1 MSVTIATVQRFGE
14 LAPQLVANGYLP
26 VPIIPGTKKPPME
39 AWPEWRYTP
48 GQYVDHYT
56 GLLTGRGCIASD
68 ADIREPQ
75 AAEIVDKLAQQCLG
89 KAPIRVGNWP
99 KRLRLYQFA
108 GELKKQTLFLGELG
122 KIEIL
127 GTGQQFVSYAIHP
140 DTKAPFEWTTTAT
153 PLNTHC
159 TDLMMVEQRHIT
171 MFLNAVAEAFPQ
183 IEAKTTSPADG
194 ARHADM
200 PADERWAMHITHIL
214 EGSDLH
220 DSIAMLASGWTRSGM
235 PPGAVVQSL
244 RAIMGQSAAR
254 TADSQR
260 WLERYNDIPRAVSTA
275 VEKFGRPDPYQ
286 APGQPTQLRRV
297 PLARLKREE
306 APSHRLALD
315 KWLPSRKPSVMHAD
329 GGIGKTRLALQLSA
343 LFCTGDA
350 MMDMQPLVS
359 GPVLFASA
367 EEDEESIWTILD
379 EIATGMQ
386 LLDAQVEQLR
396 QNLHVL
402 DLTRESSPI
411 LYDSKGWN
419 TLGNAVLAY
428 ARELKPVFMVMDN
441 ASSCYAGP
449 ATEAAHIYALLNG
462 WTAPVQDQNG
472 SGLVLLHENKTALR
486 EENRTHAYGGIVA
499 WNNAPRARLEL
510 TSDPNDDDAR
520 ILKLAKGNYQPLAV
534 RKEGTRLVWTNGAFM
549 PPVTDYYMDSMR
561 ARTDSRIVRDIVSR
575 LIALG
580 NVVSPAKQARNN
592 PLALAKDL
600 IEVSIPADRFWR
612 ALERCISNQMLLVT
626 EYTKSNRT
634 TGQCLVLGPVEA

>member
-1 MSVTIATVQRFGE
+1 MSVTLATVQRFGE
-14 LAPQLVANGYLP
+14 IAPQLVDNGYLP
-26 VPIIPGTKKPPME
+26 VPIIPGTKRPPME
-39 AWPEWRYTP
+39 SWQDWRYIP
-48 GQYVDHYT
+48 GSFQDYYT
-56 GLLTGRGCIASD
+56 GLLTGHGCIACD

-75 AAEIVDKLAQQCLG
+75 AAETIDKLAQQCLG

-108 GELKKQTLFLGELG
+108 GEFRKQTLLLGDLG
-122 KIEIL
+122 KIEML

-140 DTKAPFEWTTTAT
+140 DTQAPFEWTTTAQ
-153 PLNTHC
+153 PLNTAC
-159 TDLMMVEQRHIT
+159 SDLMMIEQRHVD
-171 MFLNAVAEAFPQ
+171 MFLRAVREAFPQ
-183 IEAKTTSPADG
+183 YESTPTSNATGPRFAS
-194 ARHADM
+194 M

-220 DSIAMLASGWTRSGM
+220 DSLAALASGWACSGM

-254 TADSQR
+254 TADPQR

-275 VEKFGRPDPYQ
+275 LEKYGTPEPYQ
-286 APGQPTQLRRV
+286 PPAQGVQLRRV

-306 APSHRLALD
+306 APSHRLALE
-315 KWLPSRKPSVMHAD
+315 KWLPARKPSVMHAD
-329 GGIGKTRLALQLSA
+329 GGIGKTRLALQLAA

-350 MMDMQPLVS
+350 LMGMQPVVS
-359 GPVLFASA
+359 GNVLFASA
-367 EEDEESIWTILD
+367 EEDEESVWTILD

-386 LLDAQVEQLR
+386 LLEGQIQQVR
-396 QNLHVL
+396 DKLHVL
-402 DLTRESSPI
+402 DLTREPSPI

-419 TLGNAVLAY
+419 ALGNAVLAY
-428 ARELKPVFMVMDN
+428 AREIRPVFMVMDN

-510 TSDPNDDDAR
+510 TSDPQNDDAR
-520 ILKLAKGNYQPLAV
+520 ILKLAKGNYQPLSA
-534 RKEGTRLVWTNGAFM
+534 RKDGVRLVWSNGAFV
-549 PPVTDYYMDSMR
+549 PEVTDVFMQNLR
-561 ARTDSRIVRDIVSR
+561 ARSDAQVVRDVVAR

-580 NVVSPAKQARNN
+580 NVVSPAKHARSN
-592 PLALAKDL
+592 PISLAKNVID
-600 IEVSIPADRFWR
+600 VSIPDDRFWR
-612 ALERCISNQMLLVT
+612 ALERCLQTGMLVLNT
-626 EYTKSNRT
+626 YKKPNRT
-634 TGQCLVLGPVEA
+634 TGQCLALGPVEA